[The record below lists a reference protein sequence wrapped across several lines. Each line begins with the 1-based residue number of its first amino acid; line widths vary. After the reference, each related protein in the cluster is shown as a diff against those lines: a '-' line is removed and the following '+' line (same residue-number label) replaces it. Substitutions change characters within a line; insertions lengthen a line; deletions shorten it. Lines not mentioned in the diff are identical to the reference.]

1 MIKSMTGYG
10 KAEAALGHKK
20 ITVEIRSLNSK
31 QTDLA
36 VKLPALY
43 RPQEYEIR
51 NLVAKRLQRG
61 KIDVYITV
69 ELAGSQNS
77 VTLNK
82 QAFDEY
88 YTQLMAL
95 ADGQNMAW
103 GTKAVDAALLQVI
116 LRLPDVV
123 QTETTTLSD
132 EENHAL
138 MKAVEEA
145 LNHIEAFR
153 EQEGAILIADL
164 LKRIDKIESLKN
176 GVEPYE
182 KARTETIKARI
193 RENIEAIGIPLDSN
207 RLEQEMIYYIEKLD
221 ITEEKV
227 RLQNH
232 CNYFRE
238 VARSEEGVG
247 RKLGFIAQELGREI
261 NTLGSKANEA
271 TMQKMVVEMKDE
283 LEKIKEQLLNI
294 LFSAPSGAGKS
305 TIIGRLLRDFPQLE
319 FSISATSRAP
329 RGKEVHGCEYYFL
342 DHDDFLKRAGNGEFV
357 EWEEVYAGTCYGT
370 LRSELERIWSNGH
383 VIVFD
388 VDVKGGVNLKKI
400 FGKQA
405 LSVFIMPPSVEV
417 LHQRLVDRGTDSPEM
432 IAKRVAKATEE
443 LTYANQFDCIVV
455 NDCLA
460 TAVEEAKKAVA
471 GFIE

>member
-20 ITVEIRSLNSK
+20 ITVKIRSLNSK

-103 GTKAVDAALLQVI
+103 GTKAGDAALLQVI

-294 LFSAPSGAGKS
+294 L
-305 TIIGRLLRDFPQLE
+305 
-319 FSISATSRAP
+319 
-329 RGKEVHGCEYYFL
+329 
-342 DHDDFLKRAGNGEFV
+342 
-357 EWEEVYAGTCYGT
+357 
-370 LRSELERIWSNGH
+370 
-383 VIVFD
+383 
-388 VDVKGGVNLKKI
+388 
-400 FGKQA
+400 
-405 LSVFIMPPSVEV
+405 
-417 LHQRLVDRGTDSPEM
+417 
-432 IAKRVAKATEE
+432 
-443 LTYANQFDCIVV
+443 
-455 NDCLA
+455 
-460 TAVEEAKKAVA
+460 
-471 GFIE
+471 